1 MKRLFHINKTGREY
15 IITCNLAPKRI
26 YINTFI
32 YVVVVSE
39 LMYRQIHLRDTYG
52 LTQTA
57 TDVRSGNVACRA
69 YQHVKMKFR
78 FVY

>member
-1 MKRLFHINKTGREY
+1 M
-15 IITCNLAPKRI
+15 
-26 YINTFI
+26 NTFI
-32 YVVVVSE
+32 YVVVVTE

-57 TDVRSGNVACRA
+57 TDVRSGNAACRA
-69 YQHVKMKFR
+69 YQRVKVKFR